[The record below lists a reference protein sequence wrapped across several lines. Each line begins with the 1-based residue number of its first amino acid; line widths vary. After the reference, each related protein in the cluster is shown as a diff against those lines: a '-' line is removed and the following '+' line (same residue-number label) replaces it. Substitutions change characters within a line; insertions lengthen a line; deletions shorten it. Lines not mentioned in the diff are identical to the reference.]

1 MTEPQRERGTVATV
15 DEVSKS
21 CFLNVFIAEDKTRML
36 PYNKNL
42 TSNARS
48 LRKNM
53 TPEEKHLWYDLLK
66 RLPFTVRR
74 QHNIE
79 NYIVDFYIAEKK
91 IVIEIDGIQHSAT
104 KHKEADLNRDK
115 ELSFWGIKVLRY
127 TNESIRKSFE
137 IVAEEILSNLGIDF
151 ADLKLL

>member
-1 MTEPQRERGTVATV
+1 M
-15 DEVSKS
+15 
-21 CFLNVFIAEDKTRML
+21 I

-42 TSNARS
+42 VSNAQK

-66 RLPFTVRR
+66 RLPCNVGR

-91 IVIEIDGIQHSAT
+91 IVIEIDGIQHRLPEQ
-104 KHKEADLNRDK
+104 KEADAKRDAD
-115 ELSFWGIKVLRY
+115 LAVWGITVLRY
-127 TNESIRKSFE
+127 SNDSIRNRFNA
-137 IVAEEILSNLGIDF
+137 VAEDILSKLDLNF
-151 ADLKLL
+151 SDLKP